1 MSSARLVS
9 LGDHAIN
16 VLSSGE
22 GERHFTCLHGL
33 VDNLDIWRRI
43 APALEARGRVTCIDQ
58 RGHGSSGSPPGPYSR
73 AQLARDV
80 AGVLDA
86 EHVERTILVGH
97 SMGGIVAMETA
108 LTLPERVAGLVL
120 IGTTSE
126 CREKVAAWYERIALA
141 GEQDG
146 TAGLGRA
153 IYGEKSTKQIIGDAQ
168 GISHVTRMLKSLHS
182 DPLTRLR
189 RHAHRTRRAAASARQ
204 GTLAAARGRRARRHR
219 PRSLVED
226 VRDLAPNPRSQ
237 PGDTTH
243 DRVQSR
249 HPSPGGELDHRLR
262 ELLIMR
268 IGWTTGSD
276 YEWTQHWKIA
286 REQFGCSD
294 QDLLE
299 LRDDWRASA
308 HFGDEEKTLLAA
320 VDALLEQGSLSEE
333 LTTECLERF
342 GRNATIELTTAVG
355 CWRLVSM
362 VARTLQIPL
371 ETGIASWPPD
381 GRRPGDD
388 AGS

>member
-1 MSSARLVS
+1 MSGARFVS
-9 LGDHAIN
+9 LGDHEIN
-16 VLSSGE
+16 VQSSGE

-182 DPLTRLR
+182 DPLTPKLGGIRCPALL
-189 RHAHRTRRAAASARQ
+189 AVGEKDPMGPKASEIVYDAMPTGRA
-204 GTLAAARGRRARRHR
+204 
-219 PRSLVED
+219 
-226 VRDLAPNPRSQ
+226 
-237 PGDTTH
+237 
-243 DRVQSR
+243 
-249 HPSPGGELDHRLR
+249 
-262 ELLIMR
+262 ELLR
-268 IGWTTGSD
+268 VPDKG
-276 YEWTQHWKIA
+276 HWL
-286 REQFGCSD
+286 Q
-294 QDLLE
+294 LE
-299 LRDDWRASA
+299 AAEPVVTALDRWL
-308 HFGDEEKTLLAA
+308 KTF
-320 VDALLEQGSLSEE
+320 E
-333 LTTECLERF
+333 L
-342 GRNATIELTTAVG
+342 
-355 CWRLVSM
+355 
-362 VARTLQIPL
+362 
-371 ETGIASWPPD
+371 
-381 GRRPGDD
+381 
-388 AGS
+388 